1 MEDRKR
7 KGFGTRPEKNESTEH
22 RMSKRAKKHMPSNP
36 RTNELHMSSG
46 GGLKRAGRG
55 RQSDGVKSIK
65 DQPERS
71 GKTNKENYNKGPKSG
86 RKRKIDETNMSKG
99 AAGRQRPGTNSN
111 KSTKL
116 FKHKKVGRKQ

>member
-1 MEDRKR
+1 M
-7 KGFGTRPEKNESTEH
+7 RPEKNGSMEN
-22 RMSKRAKKHMPSNP
+22 RARKRVKKHMPSNP
-36 RTNELHMSSG
+36 RTNELHVSSG

-55 RQSDGVKSIK
+55 RQSDGVKSVK

-86 RKRKIDETNMSKG
+86 RKRKIDETNMSKDS
-99 AAGRQRPGTNSN
+99 AGRQRPGTNSN